1 MEEQPKKQGRPKKD
15 PAKHKR
21 NRTLSLT
28 DAEYAKLRSLATAAG
43 KEVSEFVI
51 DGFELDKP

>member
-1 MEEQPKKQGRPKKD
+1 MEEQSKGKGRPKKD

-28 DAEYAKLRSLATAAG
+28 DDEYTKLRSLAAAAD

-51 DGFELDKP
+51 DSFGLDKP